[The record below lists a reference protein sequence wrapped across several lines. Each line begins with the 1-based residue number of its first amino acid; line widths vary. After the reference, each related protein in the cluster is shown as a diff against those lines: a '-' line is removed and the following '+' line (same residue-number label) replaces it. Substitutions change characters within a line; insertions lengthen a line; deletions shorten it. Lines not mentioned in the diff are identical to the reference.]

1 MSEVYILSPFLTGRK
16 NEVGGLVL
24 LAQSIILG
32 EEGCCLCVHTSKEST
47 LAKKKKMHVFTNC
60 LLTHDH

>member
-1 MSEVYILSPFLTGRK
+1 MSEVYILPPFLTGRK

-32 EEGCCLCVHTSKEST
+32 EEGCCLCVHTSK
-47 LAKKKKMHVFTNC
+47 KKKSACFHQ
-60 LLTHDH
+60 LLAHT